1 MDTNFP
7 TEPLTK
13 NLSDGY
19 ISKFTLGSGPVTFAV
34 KDTIDIKGM
43 KTCAGS
49 IALVDNAPA
58 KEHAW
63 IIEQLLNSGYTLKG
77 KTTLHELA
85 FGVTGI
91 NHWSGTP
98 VNPLYPDII
107 PGGSSSGS
115 ATVVAGK
122 LTDFS
127 IGTDTG
133 GSVRMPAACCGII
146 GLKPGFSSISRHGVI
161 PAASSLD
168 CIGFFCRDLSVLKT
182 VLESLAFPAEANDIE
197 PVPVWLPGLA
207 LPEIDKFIEDFLHQR
222 DWHFESG
229 ILAGL
234 TGAHNAGLTIIN
246 HENWQSFGALCQSGV
261 LSADIRTR
269 IQSGEK
275 VTALQLANA
284 EKVRTIFTEEVDQL
298 LGKHRFILLPTLP
311 DFPPTLSESQDP
323 ITVVP
328 LTRLLRPFNLS
339 GHPAITLPVGEIN
352 NRPVSLQIIAG
363 KGNEIGLI
371 NFATTVLTQDDR
383 LKQLKI
389 TDMDY

>member
-98 VNPLYPDII
+98 VNPLYPEII

-161 PAASSLD
+161 PATSSLD

-284 EKVRTIFTEEVDQL
+284 EKVRTMFTEEVDQL

-371 NFATTVLTQDDR
+371 NFATTVLTQDNR

>member
-13 NLSDGY
+13 NLPDGY

-115 ATVVAGK
+115 ATVVASK

-146 GLKPGFSSISRHGVI
+146 GLKPGFSSISRQGVM
-161 PAASSLD
+161 PATSSLD
-168 CIGFFCRDLSVLKT
+168 CIGFFSRDLSVLKT
-182 VLESLAFPAEANDIE
+182 VLESLAFPAEANDVE
-197 PVPVWLPGLA
+197 PAPVWLPGLA
-207 LPEIDKFIEDFLHQR
+207 LPEMDKLIEDFLHHR

-234 TGAHNAGLTIIN
+234 TEAHNAGLTIIS

-261 LSADIRTR
+261 LSADTKTR

-275 VTALQLANA
+275 VTALQLADA
-284 EKVRTIFTEEVDQL
+284 EKVRTIFTGEVDQL
-298 LGKHRFILLPTLP
+298 LCKHRFILLPTLP
-311 DFPPTLSESQDP
+311 DLPPTLSESQDP

-352 NRPVSLQIIAG
+352 NRPVSLQIIAE

-371 NFATTVLTQDDR
+371 NFATRVLTQE
-383 LKQLKI
+383 
-389 TDMDY
+389 